1 MNSNNNQIPGQY
13 RFNSNSRTK
22 IFVTGKIF
30 IIMLLLI
37 TVLLTLQAC
46 NTLPDNYITIA
57 TAGNVQFAMDTLVIV
72 FEKESGIKANIIL
85 GSSGKLTAQILQGA
99 PYDIFVS
106 ANMKYP
112 MEVFKNGLA
121 LGEPKVYAYGS
132 LVLWTPKEFTVSSL
146 DILKDAEI
154 RKIAIPN
161 PRTAVY
167 GEAAV
172 ELLKNKGIFEVVK
185 DKLVYGESIT
195 QVSQFLISKAADIGF
210 SAKSIVL
217 SPEMRNIGSWF
228 EVDPQGYTPIQQG
241 VIIVNR
247 NNNRLDQAEKFI
259 TFLLSEKAKGILTAY
274 GYTTNIPP

>member
-1 MNSNNNQIPGQY
+1 
-13 RFNSNSRTK
+13 
-22 IFVTGKIF
+22 
-30 IIMLLLI
+30 
-37 TVLLTLQAC
+37 
-46 NTLPDNYITIA
+46 
-57 TAGNVQFAMDTLVIV
+57 MDTLVIV

>member
-1 MNSNNNQIPGQY
+1 
-13 RFNSNSRTK
+13 
-22 IFVTGKIF
+22 
-30 IIMLLLI
+30 
-37 TVLLTLQAC
+37 
-46 NTLPDNYITIA
+46 
-57 TAGNVQFAMDTLVIV
+57 
-72 FEKESGIKANIIL
+72 
-85 GSSGKLTAQILQGA
+85 
-99 PYDIFVS
+99 
-106 ANMKYP
+106 

-217 SPEMRNIGSWF
+217 SP
-228 EVDPQGYTPIQQG
+228 G
-241 VIIVNR
+241 V
-247 NNNRLDQAEKFI
+247 
-259 TFLLSEKAKGILTAY
+259 T
-274 GYTTNIPP
+274 